1 MKRQYATIK
10 SFDYSSK
17 EEFEKHK
24 IQMEN
29 KGYRLVKGIYSGVLD
44 PSEIDNDDNWKY
56 SASFIETDMM

>member
-10 SFDYSSK
+10 LFDYSSK

-24 IQMEN
+24 IEMEN
-29 KGYRLVKGIYSGVLD
+29 KGYRLAKGIYSGVLD
-44 PSEIDNDDNWKY
+44 PSEIDNDDNWEY